1 MDTAPAAAALSS
13 KFKVEAYVYTMVR
26 EGTSPAED
34 YESEREIKAT
44 VWVGHRTSA
53 APAQS
58 RALLFAKPVPPTP
71 VLSR

>member
-1 MDTAPAAAALSS
+1 M
-13 KFKVEAYVYTMVR
+13 EAYVYTMVR

-53 APAQS
+53 ALRLPFQKIDFS
-58 RALLFAKPVPPTP
+58 GLVS
-71 VLSR
+71 VL